1 MAPIRTLTLAAV
13 TAVAVAACGSTQ
25 DDQTT
30 PGSTAAA
37 VRGGTLTVPW
47 SADVDSIDP
56 GQTYYSGGY
65 MVANVT
71 QRTPIAYAPGHAA
84 AVADLATAQPAVS
97 ADGRTVTLKLR
108 SGVRFSPPV
117 RRVVT

>member
-1 MAPIRTLTLAAV
+1 MAPIRTLSLATA
-13 TAVAVAACGSTQ
+13 TAVALAACGAQ
-25 DDQTT
+25 KDDQPP
-30 PGSTAAA
+30 PGSPAAA
-37 VRGGTLTVPW
+37 KRGGTLTVPW

-71 QRTPIAYAPGHAA
+71 QRTPIAYEPGSAAPRPDL
-84 AVADLATAQPAVS
+84 AVAAHTVS
-97 ADGRTVTLKLR
+97 KDGRTVTVKLR

-117 RRVVT
+117 KREVT